1 MIKKFFDFVNEKY
14 STNVEEYVGYHSAPT
29 KDEENAPLYDLSLI
43 YPDDVYSSKGSIY
56 YGDGI
61 DSDRESWCVICSVRN
76 KPSAK
81 VKIYRA
87 VPDFN
92 KEIKD
97 KIKDLSYIINY
108 HHQFKFFPV
117 KNKIVHELENKYD
130 IEEYG
135 YDKRSELILKDID
148 KQIDKL
154 SNSLTKKPTINK
166 GDWVTLSRSYAKEHG
181 KSNLNNKY
189 VIISKTVRADQLFTD
204 GNSLNE
210 FGYDF

>member
-1 MIKKFFDFVNEKY
+1 MIKRFFDYINEKY
-14 STNVEEYVGYHSAPT
+14 SSNVEEYVGNHSAPT
-29 KDEENAPLYDLSLI
+29 NDEENAPLYDLSLI
-43 YPDDVYSSKGSIY
+43 YPEDVYSSKGWRY
-56 YGDGI
+56 YGDGL
-61 DSDRESWCVICSVRN
+61 DSDKESWSIICSVRN

-81 VKIYRA
+81 VKIYRS

-97 KIKDLSYIINY
+97 KIKDLNYIISYYNK
-108 HHQFKFFPV
+108 FKFFPI
-117 KNKIVHELENKYD
+117 KNKIVHELEDKYD

-135 YDKRSELILKDID
+135 YDKRSELILHDID
-148 KQIDKL
+148 NQIVEL
-154 SNSLTKKPTINK
+154 SNNLYQKPTINK

-181 KSNLNNKY
+181 ESNLNNKY
-189 VIISKTVRADQLFTD
+189 IIISKTIRADQLFTD